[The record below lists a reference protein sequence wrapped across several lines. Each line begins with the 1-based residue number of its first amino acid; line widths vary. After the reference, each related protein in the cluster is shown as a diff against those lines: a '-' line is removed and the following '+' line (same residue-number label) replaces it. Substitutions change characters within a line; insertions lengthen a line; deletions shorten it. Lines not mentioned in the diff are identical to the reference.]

1 LSAARGLS
9 YKARDAA
16 SDGLMPD
23 SGHSPDLERASPL
36 AQLRTALAFL
46 TRLPV
51 GTPPDLPLARAGW
64 AFPLVGA
71 LIGAIGGGVYLC
83 AEFVGLAGSTAA
95 LLAIG
100 ATVLA
105 TGALHED
112 GLADT
117 ADGLGARGDA
127 ARRLAVMRDSRIGTY
142 GALALVF
149 AIALKVAA
157 LGQTMGERPAAM
169 MIFAAAV
176 ISRAVLPAIMATVRP
191 ARPDGL
197 SRAAGTPSVLHV
209 VLAAAFGAA
218 IPFAV
223 LDPVDAVVAIA
234 AGAIA
239 AALITR
245 LCAGAFGGQTGD
257 TLGAAQQ
264 AAEVAAMLAIAAAGA
279 W

>member
-1 LSAARGLS
+1 
-9 YKARDAA
+9 
-16 SDGLMPD
+16 MPD
-23 SGHSPDLERASPL
+23 SGHSPRLERAGPL
-36 AQLRTALAFL
+36 AQLRVAFAFL

-51 GTPPDLPLARAGW
+51 GSSSDPKLADLPLACAAW
-64 AFPLVGA
+64 AFPVVGA
-71 LIGAIGGGVYLC
+71 LVGAIGGGVYLC

-95 LLAIG
+95 LLAVG

-117 ADGLGARGDA
+117 ADGLGVRGEP

-169 MIFAAAV
+169 MILAAAV
-176 ISRAVLPAIMATVRP
+176 ISRALLPAIMAAVRP
-191 ARPDGL
+191 ARSDGL
-197 SRAAGTPSVLHV
+197 SRRAGTPGAAQVA
-209 VLAAAFGAA
+209 LAAAIGAA
-218 IPFAV
+218 VPFAV
-223 LDPVDAVVAIA
+223 LDASDAAVAVVA
-234 AGAIA
+234 GTVA
-239 AALITR
+239 AALAAR
-245 LCAGAFGGQTGD
+245 LCARAFGGQTGD

>member
-1 LSAARGLS
+1 
-9 YKARDAA
+9 
-16 SDGLMPD
+16 MPD
-23 SGHSPDLERASPL
+23 SGHSPRLERAGPL
-36 AQLRTALAFL
+36 AQLRAAFAFM

-51 GTPPDLPLARAGW
+51 GGAPDLALARAAW

-71 LIGAIGGGVYLC
+71 LVGAIGGGVYLC
-83 AEFVGLAGSTAA
+83 SEFVGLAGSTAA

-100 ATVLA
+100 ASALA

-127 ARRLAVMRDSRIGTY
+127 ARRLAVMRDSRIGAY
-142 GALALVF
+142 GALALIF

-157 LGQTMGERPAAM
+157 LGQTKGERPAAM
-169 MIFAAAV
+169 MILAAAV
-176 ISRAVLPAIMATVRP
+176 ISRAVLPAIMAAVPP
-191 ARPDGL
+191 ARADGL
-197 SRAAGTPSVLHV
+197 SRHAGSPDGLQV
-209 VLAAAFGAA
+209 VLAAALGAG

-223 LDPVDAVVAIA
+223 LDPSDAAVAVA
-234 AGAIA
+234 AGAAA
-239 AALITR
+239 AALSAW
-245 LCAGAFGGQTGD
+245 LCARAVGGQTGD